1 MNTNLKLK
9 LIRIVRLDIGLEQT
23 LQKIPVNNRN
33 VLDTL
38 NGLKIK
44 PHLIKIV
51 LSIFMLLVVFT
62 LQAQS
67 LRVSGTVKDSNSPL
81 LGASVIVKGT
91 TINTITNSEGKY
103 VIDVPSGRTTLVFS
117 FVGYAPEE
125 VSVNNRT
132 EINVELKEYV
142 QELEE
147 QVIIGYGS
155 GKRLGTVVGS
165 VSVISGSVIKDK
177 PTSNVL
183 ESLQGRVAGL
193 QVYTSSGEPSATS
206 SIRLHGIGSLGA
218 SNTPLYV
225 LDGVP
230 IDNGSIQALNP
241 NDFESIT
248 LLKDASATSI
258 YGSRAA
264 NGVLYITTKKGSL
277 NKNATITFNGQ
288 YGISSIANTTYFDGF
303 MNSKQLTDFWVE
315 TGRRTRE
322 QVDELLEEFPY
333 DTKWFDYY
341 YKDNVPT
348 YQGDLSIRG
357 GGGKTSYYVSGS
369 FYHADGVAYRSYHDR
384 YTFRANIES
393 RAKDWL
399 KFGLNSNI
407 SYSKRNTNGWGTNN
421 TNRGLFW
428 LTQPF
433 YTPINPETGK
443 LYDYIP
449 GANKYGPWYLA
460 DKNPVLNNDIQL
472 NAIGFVEIT
481 PFDGLILRSQAGVDG
496 YDQRVSSS
504 RLPSYLGSL
513 DNGALEEVFY
523 RNSLITVTNTAEYKF
538 SVTDIHQFKVLAGH
552 EFITNDYT
560 SFSASSAGQTDD
572 RLMLLGNGPNSRNVG
587 HSHTQYAYLS
597 WFGSLDYS
605 LQDKYF
611 ATLTLRNDLSSRFGK
626 NNRSAIFYSAG
637 LLWNVKKESFLENI
651 DLFTDLRV
659 HATYGTTGN
668 SSIGD
673 YTHLATIGTNQYDG
687 DVGWGIS
694 SPGNPNLTWEKQSLF
709 SISID
714 AELSE
719 KYRITLEYYDRR
731 TKNMLMSVPYP
742 YTSGFSEVSSNV
754 GELKN
759 SGIDITLD
767 FDIVNNKDWLVNFN
781 TTFNYNANKIVE
793 LFQGRSQWTVA
804 NTGVSYVVG
813 KPVMF
818 YYPLYAGPDP
828 ADGRQTWYLPNSEDN
843 SVTTKD
849 PQNITKT
856 FNASGLEQNT
866 GKPRYAP
873 VAGGFGLEVAY
884 KGLSV
889 SSYFAYTIGKYLIN
903 NDRYFSANPANFAG
917 YNQHVE
923 VLDYWKKEGDIVSF
937 PKYGE
942 IRQFDDHLLED
953 ASFLR
958 FKTLIV
964 SYTLPSSFLKKT
976 KLVDNLRIFAV
987 GRNLFTSTKYLGP
1000 DPEVDSNLTYGV
1012 YPNTKQ
1018 YSAGIEITF

>member
-1 MNTNLKLK
+1 MEKL
-9 LIRIVRLDIGLEQT
+9 RS
-23 LQKIPVNNRN
+23 
-33 VLDTL
+33 
-38 NGLKIK
+38 
-44 PHLIKIV
+44 IV
-51 LSIFMLLVVFT
+51 LSIVFLLSTVFAA
-62 LQAQS
+62 QAQS
-67 LRVSGTVKDSNSPL
+67 LQVSGIVTDSNIPLPGTSVTVKGSNVR
-81 LGASVIVKGT
+81 AV
-91 TINTITNSEGKY
+91 TNSDGKY
-103 VIDVPSGRTTLVFS
+103 VINVPSGSAILVFS
-117 FVGYAPEE
+117 YVGYTTIE
-125 VSVNNRT
+125 VDVNSRT
-132 EINVELKEYV
+132 EINIRLQENV
-142 QELEE
+142 QVLEE

-155 GKRLGTVVGS
+155 GKKLGTVVGS

-193 QVYTSSGEPSATS
+193 QVYTSSGEPSAVS
-206 SIRLHGIGSLGA
+206 SMRLHGIGSLGA
-218 SNTPLYV
+218 SSTPLYV

-258 YGSRAA
+258 YGSRAS
-264 NGVLYITTKKGSL
+264 NGVLYITTKKGSY
-277 NKNATITFNGQ
+277 NKDATITFNGQ
-288 YGISSIANTTYFDGF
+288 YGVSSIANTTYFDGF

-322 QVDELLEEFPY
+322 QVDELLEEYPY
-333 DTKWFDYY
+333 DTRWFDYY

-348 YQGDLSIRG
+348 YQGDISVRG

-369 FYHADGVAYRSYHDR
+369 FYHADGIAYRSYHDR
-384 YTFRANIES
+384 YTFRSNIES

-399 KFGLNSNI
+399 KLGVNSNI
-407 SYSKRNTNGWGTNN
+407 SYSKRNTNGWGSNSTS
-421 TNRGLFW
+421 RGLFW

-433 YTPINPETGK
+433 YTPVNPDTGE

-460 DKNPVLNNDIQL
+460 DKNPVSNNDIQL

-481 PFDGLILRSQAGVDG
+481 PYKGLILRSQAGLDG
-496 YDQRVSSS
+496 YDQRQSSS

-513 DNGALEEVFY
+513 NNGSLEEIFY

-538 SVTDIHQFKVLAGH
+538 SVTDSHQFQVLAGH
-552 EFITNDYT
+552 EFITDDYT
-560 SFSASSAGQTDD
+560 RFNASSAGQTDD
-572 RLMLLGNGPNSRNVG
+572 RLMLLGNGPSSRSVADE
-587 HSHTQYAYLS
+587 HTQYAYLS
-597 WFGSLDYS
+597 WFGSVDYS
-605 LQDKYF
+605 LFDKYF

-637 LLWNVKKESFLENI
+637 ILWNVKKESFLKNT

-668 SSIGD
+668 SSIGN
-673 YTHLATIGTNQYDG
+673 YTHLATVGTTQYTG
-687 DVGWGIS
+687 NAGWNIS
-694 SPGNPNLTWEKQSLF
+694 APGNPNLTWEEQSLF
-709 SISID
+709 SLSVD
-714 AELSE
+714 AEFA
-719 KYRITLEYYDRR
+719 KNYRLTLEYYDRR

-742 YTSGFSEVSSNV
+742 YTSGFANVSSNV

-767 FDIVNNKDWLVNFN
+767 FDIVNTKDWLVNFN

-818 YYPLYAGPDP
+818 YYPLYAGVDP
-828 ADGRQTWYLPNSEDN
+828 ADGEQIWYLPNSEDN
-843 SVTTKD
+843 SVTTRDPEKVTKD
-849 PQNITKT
+849 
-856 FNASGLEQNT
+856 FNASELEQNT

-873 VAGGFGLEVAY
+873 VAGGFGLEIAY

-889 SSYFAYTIGKYLIN
+889 SSYFTYASGKYLIN
-903 NDRYFSANPANFAG
+903 NDRYFSANPYNFSG
-917 YNQHVE
+917 YNQHTE
-923 VLDYWKKEGDIVSF
+923 VLDYWKQPGDVAKF

-942 IRQFDDHLLED
+942 VLQFDDHLLED

-958 FKTLIV
+958 FKTLII
-964 SYTLPSSFLKKT
+964 SYSLPSSLLKKT
-976 KLVDNLRIFAV
+976 KLVDKLRIFV
-987 GRNLFTSTKYLGP
+987 TGRNLFTSTKYLGP

-1018 YSAGIEITF
+1018 YTAGIEITF